1 MGTAGFVIGS
11 VAGQFSGAW
20 VYWRIRG
27 DTSQSSMRE
36 GEAAWAAGLVTVVI
50 ASAIY
55 VPLGVHTWVGGDGT
69 HWGMSVFLGLCMGL
83 CQGMLFR
90 GRPLP
95 PPRPRHTPNVK

>member
-1 MGTAGFVIGS
+1 MGLAGFIIGS

-27 DTSQSSMRE
+27 SSPGPSMRE
-36 GEAAWAAGLVTVVI
+36 ADAAAAAGFVTAVV

-55 VPLGVHTWVGGDGT
+55 IPLGVHSWVLGSGT
-69 HWGMSVFLGLCMGL
+69 HWGMSVFLGLCLGL

-90 GRPLP
+90 GRPLRSP
-95 PPRPRHTPNVK
+95 PHTPSR